1 MLSPSSSF
9 ISTYAPERT
18 LSTSFCGTGSEPG
31 DRHTPKPAG
40 FMLGGNC
47 GAAIIGGKLCTGRV
61 AAGDWVAMKGAV
73 MGVAPPDQITPDTAA
88 GWDPPGA
95 KDTEVTAVAGG
106 STPKPHPC
114 CAPPVVKTEK

>member
-1 MLSPSSSF
+1 
-9 ISTYAPERT
+9 
-18 LSTSFCGTGSEPG
+18 
-31 DRHTPKPAG
+31 
-40 FMLGGNC
+40 
-47 GAAIIGGKLCTGRV
+47 
-61 AAGDWVAMKGAV
+61 

-114 CAPPVVKTEK
+114 CAPPVVKTEKCERRERVGQAPMASAPKHALTNYPSTAETNSLSELAMAQPEDIQPLI